1 MLDNHAIGERS
12 LSRSLEIVFASR
24 PESFTNGRGRQQPAD
39 PTEPEETTN
48 NTLKQMF
55 QTRVRSSLGTLMQ
68 FFLVAGFLIEYVV
81 GPYTSYLTLAIV
93 SLATP
98 VLCVGMFMWM
108 PDSPHS
114 LLVIR
119 SGGEQKAME
128 SLRWLRG
135 NPQETVLI
143 KELSEIK
150 VSAANISSTAV
161 LWRPSIR
168 PSGADVLQ
176 PNRTTKPPLSSFV
189 LDSISP
195 DHSLIPPGQHIH
207 TSVPGLVFIA
217 NSPA

>member
-1 MLDNHAIGERS
+1 
-12 LSRSLEIVFASR
+12 
-24 PESFTNGRGRQQPAD
+24 
-39 PTEPEETTN
+39 
-48 NTLKQMF
+48 MF

-98 VLCVGMFMWM
+98 VLCVGMYMWM

-114 LLVIR
+114 LLIIR

-150 VSAANISSTAV
+150 VNAIALPWTNTPGKYFV
-161 LWRPSIR
+161 YHPWRPVAC
-168 PSGADVLQ
+168 PSEHRCLTALTQ
-176 PNRTTKPPLSSFV
+176 QLNRSYCVV
-189 LDSISP
+189 LDSIGP
-195 DHSLIPPGQHIH
+195 
-207 TSVPGLVFIA
+207 
-217 NSPA
+217 